1 MPNIITRYLTAE
13 ITKSSSA
20 TVLVLFIILMS
31 NALGRVLSE
40 ISDGDIPHQALWP
53 VLLSQSVNI
62 FALLLP
68 VGFFFGIVFAFGRLY
83 KDHEMVVMS
92 ACGMG
97 YRHFYKPVLLIL
109 VPVFLLCAYSSIWL
123 NAQMQRTT
131 RSIVDREENA
141 QQFQQVKP
149 GQFNQSKN
157 GEHVFFMQSLS
168 EDKLQLNDIIISQ
181 SNRDGMIFETAK
193 SGRHKTDEISGDLFL
208 VVGPGERYEGRVGQ
222 KGHTTIEFEKHGILI
237 EKKNKG
243 ARQYLREKAKPPL
256 MLWKSSRLADR
267 VELQWRIAIPVILV
281 VLALLAVPLSYIAP
295 RQGRYGKVGIALLVY
310 IAYFN
315 LMVYTRAQLNAD
327 SLPLALNFWWVHLLF
342 IFLTFN
348 LLIKRNGG
356 YSFSR
361 MGSGQ

>member
-1 MPNIITRYLTAE
+1 MPSIITRYLTAE

-20 TVLVLFIILMS
+20 TVLILFIILMS

-40 ISDGDIPHQALWP
+40 ISDGNIPQQALWP

-109 VPVFLLCAYSSIWL
+109 IPVFVLNAYSSIWL

-131 RSIVDREENA
+131 QSIVDRENNA
-141 QQFQQVKP
+141 RQFQQIKP

-168 EDKLQLNDIIISQ
+168 EDKLQLNNIIISQ
-181 SNRDGMIFETAK
+181 SNRDGMVLETAK
-193 SGRHKTDEISGDLFL
+193 SGRHKTDETSGDLFM
-208 VVGPGERYEGRVGQ
+208 VVGPGQRYEGQAGH
-222 KGHTTIEFEKHGILI
+222 KGYRTIEFEQHGILI
-237 EKKNKG
+237 EKKSSRT
-243 ARQYLREKAKPPL
+243 RQEAREKEKPPL
-256 MLWKSSRLADR
+256 VLWRSSRRADR

-295 RQGRYGKVGIALLVY
+295 RQGRYGKVGIALVVY
-310 IAYFN
+310 IVYLN
-315 LMVYTRAQLNAD
+315 LMAYTRAELDAG
-327 SLPLALNFWWVHLLF
+327 SLPLVLNFWWVHLIF
-342 IFLTFN
+342 IIFAAG
-348 LLIKRNGG
+348 LLVKRNGG
-356 YSFSR
+356 HGLGFRRAS
-361 MGSGQ
+361 Q